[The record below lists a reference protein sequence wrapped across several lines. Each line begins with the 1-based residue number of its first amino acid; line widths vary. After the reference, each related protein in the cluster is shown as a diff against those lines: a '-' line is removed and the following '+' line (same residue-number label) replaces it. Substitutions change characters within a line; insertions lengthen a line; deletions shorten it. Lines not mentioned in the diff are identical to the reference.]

1 MTRAAPAG
9 RLMRT
14 GRPVRTGR
22 RVRTDRLVRTGR
34 LARYARSEEGSATIW
49 VLAFGGL
56 VVTVGL
62 AGALAG
68 AAVTGRH
75 RAQVAAD
82 LGALAGARYAAS
94 GQAVAC
100 ARAAVVV
107 RANGASPGSC
117 LLDGLDLIVTAEVS
131 VQGVGVASARARAG
145 PVA

>member
-1 MTRAAPAG
+1 VIRGVRAPRAG
-9 RLMRT
+9 RGER
-14 GRPVRTGR
+14 
-22 RVRTDRLVRTGR
+22 
-34 LARYARSEEGSATIW
+34 GSATIW
-49 VLAFGGL
+49 VLAVGGL

-62 AGALAG
+62 VGALVG

-94 GQAVAC
+94 GQATAC

-107 RANGASPGSC
+107 RANGASLGGC
-117 LLDGLDLIVTAEVS
+117 LLDGLDLVVTAEVT
-131 VQGVGVASARARAG
+131 VRGVGVARARARAG